1 MRQTRLLAFLL
12 AITMTTSMLSGCG
25 QTIKQHHFLTDS
37 QTNMEYTTQYVETD
51 ALPALQELK
60 VFCDEKGIELDVEI
74 EVDFTDGY
82 DNGPAPST
90 PSDEQIE
97 NFFDPDKGSD
107 TYMKLYCEIDKSNS
121 IVSFISKLDKCI
133 AELHR
138 VLEEHETALDD
149 LIEAKKK
156 DDKQVTFELS
166 GGLIFGTAYEE
177 DDIPDSTFYA
187 VAELDR

>member
-1 MRQTRLLAFLL
+1 MRQTRFLAFLL
-12 AITMTTSMLSGCG
+12 AITMTASMLSGCG

-60 VFCDEKGIELDVEI
+60 TFCEEKGIELDVEI
-74 EVDFTDGY
+74 EVDFTDGL
-82 DNGPAPST
+82 DGIPAPFT
-90 PSDEQIE
+90 PSEERIE
-97 NFFDPDKGSD
+97 NFFDPDKWSD
-107 TYMKLYCEIDKSNS
+107 TYMKSYCEIDKSNS

-138 VLEEHETALDD
+138 VLEVNEDRLNT
-149 LIEAKKK
+149 LIEAEMNESS
-156 DDKQVTFELS
+156 QLTFELS
-166 GGLIFGTAYEE
+166 GSLIFGTAYDE